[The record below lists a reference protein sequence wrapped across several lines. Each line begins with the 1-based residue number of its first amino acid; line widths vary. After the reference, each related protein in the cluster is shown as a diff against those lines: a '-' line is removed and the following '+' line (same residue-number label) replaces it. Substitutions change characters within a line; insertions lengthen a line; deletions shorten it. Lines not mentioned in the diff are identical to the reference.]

1 MNREKLKEIASVI
14 LDLGMELEY
23 QRRHPRE
30 KEIELDNIEFNFD
43 GEGECTVYHNDG
55 RLGTIS
61 IDPDQINVN
70 VIYRNKKLELFT
82 ESDKRLAPRDIMDI
96 IGDFID
102 YDYREDVLLRTES
115 PKLQQPVQQE
125 FPIRKWLL
133 NTFLEHMY
141 GERPEA
147 EQGLLYGEWCSKVAG
162 ISQAF
167 FIDIQTPSLH
177 DISDMSFV
185 NTIGQLGYLPRE
197 NMSDNLRVVVNLLN
211 DVGKLPEPIKA
222 LVKDLLPTSK

>member
-1 MNREKLKEIASVI
+1 MNREKLKEIASII

-30 KEIELDNIEFNFD
+30 KEIHLDNIEFNFD
-43 GEGECTVYHNDG
+43 GEGECTIYHSDG

-70 VIYRNKKLELFT
+70 VIYRGKKLELFT

-102 YDYREDVLLRTES
+102 YDHREDVLLRTEA
-115 PKLQQPVQQE
+115 PKLQQPIQQE

-133 NTFLEHMY
+133 SAFLEHMY
-141 GERPEA
+141 GERPED
-147 EQGLLYGEWCSKVAG
+147 EQGLMYEEWCLKVAG
-162 ISQAF
+162 VQHPF
-167 FIDIQTPSLH
+167 FMDIQTPSLY
-177 DISDMSFV
+177 DITEMSFT
-185 NTIGQLGYLPRE
+185 NTIGQLGYLPKE
-197 NMSDNLRVVVNLLN
+197 NMDDNIAAVVNLLTTH
-211 DVGKLPEPIKA
+211 GKIPKQ
-222 LVKDLLPTSK
+222 LLPLFSHYLTR

>member
-102 YDYREDVLLRTES
+102 YDYREDVLLRTEP
-115 PKLQQPVQQE
+115 PKVQLPVQQE
-125 FPIRKWLL
+125 FPLRKWLL
-133 NTFLEHMY
+133 NTLLDHMY
-141 GERPEA
+141 ANRPEG
-147 EQGLLYGEWCSKVAG
+147 EQGLMYEQWCHEVAG
-162 ISQAF
+162 IQRPF
-167 FIDIQTPSLH
+167 YKELQTPSLD
-177 DISDMSFV
+177 DISEMAMV
-185 NTIGQLGYLPRE
+185 NTMGQLGFLPQE
-197 NMSDNLRVVVNLLN
+197 TMAANLKIVVDQLN
-211 DVGKLPEPIKA
+211 KHEKLPDPIKQ
-222 LVKDLLPTSK
+222 LVKDLLSDV